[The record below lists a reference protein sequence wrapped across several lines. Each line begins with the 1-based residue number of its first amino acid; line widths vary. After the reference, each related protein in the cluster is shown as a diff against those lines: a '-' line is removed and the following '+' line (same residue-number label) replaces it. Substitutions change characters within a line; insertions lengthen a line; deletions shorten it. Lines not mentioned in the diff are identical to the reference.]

1 MSQLRLLPIFLALS
15 ATAFAQSNYADQ
27 ANNIEYHGDGLPPE
41 ATLDGKVTKLDDLS
55 PVIFLNRTKAA
66 LNCAAGSMQVELK
79 FNNKFYGIAYAD
91 FDRNSACQIAG
102 KGGLSYKLELPL
114 KGCGTKQEP
123 QRVFTNNIVVRFH
136 PGLEMDGDEIITIV
150 CRYPPPVAPV
160 PPIPLPIQEASVPI
174 AALEPPL
181 KGFQILLIICGILF
195 LSLLLLGL
203 GCSYYCLRRR
213 PVTLIRPFSTI
224 GTESEITKLSG
235 SSLGTLSMFEGL
247 KIPRAHAPVG
257 LIGSSSGSDEGH
269 LISDTLPSDY
279 PSESHSEVEETRS
292 LPVSSAGSFENRA
305 FLQDNGS
312 FYSEGYGHTQEQQ
325 IHNAIASPLTAP
337 RLPMAIKGEQPNFD
351 VQVRVKKAPPS
362 PPSLSFSDSESTR
375 TERNLSTIP
384 EQREDMSIRSESPPI
399 TERTHFTYVP
409 ELHPPPKHIQPAPTF
424 NRILRKQQEMADAR
438 SLASLNTEMTD
449 THSVTETIDD
459 SHHIFIAPVPPPPPP
474 IVPRQEYIMD
484 MEPPV
489 ARLEPPIAAAHKPE
503 VTSHVVDDVFLRTIT
518 EKKTIEDIER
528 HKRLI
533 TEYHTRPK
541 PPPAIEDTRWD
552 VTIKNYPVQPELP
565 EWENFSDISSASGLT
580 LTPKSERATLS
591 LPPQPQIDDNKLPL
605 NAPELVSNV
614 GPHHPQRQLIT
625 SNLTTTARQTEHT
638 ADEREENYLS
648 TFNVPLENPSV
659 PNWNVLIRVLQPT
672 EQEEEGPVIESAE
685 TFNSQLTVAD
695 KMKWRQIITT
705 ESTLRTLLTEAIV
718 REDFERIRKD
728 ERYEKIFEPPKWD
741 VIIRILTPI
750 DKQPKSRFRKKN
762 DWDNRSRRSS
772 LPTLYEY
779 DSDGESSVRTLT
791 REPMVHPSI
800 PRRYSRSS
808 NRSEADLRSMS
819 EMTVDFGR
827 PDHIDSQSEAS
838 SYYPDRRY
846 YEDSEADTGSTHARS
861 LARSLSQP
869 SLARS
874 ASEFTERWVAPSRYD
889 TASEFT
895 TPEGTP
901 KSQRSARMQPFYLPR
916 NEGAQHSSWQ
926 ATESRRTT
934 QGRGTTTEEVTRQF
948 RSEASTSFM
957 GPPRKGW
964 FGDNDSEA
972 SYK

>member
-1 MSQLRLLPIFLALS
+1 MSQLLLLTLLSLLGAAL
-15 ATAFAQSNYADQ
+15 AQSNYADQ
-27 ANNIEYHGDGLPPE
+27 ANNIEYQPDGLPPE

-55 PVIFLNRTKAA
+55 PIIFLNRTKAT

-79 FNNKFYGIAYAD
+79 FREKFYGIAYAD
-91 FDRNSACQIAG
+91 FDRNSACQVAG

-114 KGCGTKQEP
+114 KGCGTKQDP

-136 PGLEMDGDEIITIV
+136 PGLEIDGDEIITIV
-150 CRYPPPVAPV
+150 CRYPPPVAPI
-160 PPIPLPIQEASVPI
+160 PPIPLPIQEAPVP
-174 AALEPPL
+174 AAVLEPPL

-213 PVTLIRPFSTI
+213 PVAIIRPFSSI
-224 GTESEITKLSG
+224 GSDSEITKLSG
-235 SSLGTLSMFEGL
+235 SSLGTLSMFEGV
-247 KIPRAHAPVG
+247 KIPRAHAPVV
-257 LIGSSSGSDEGH
+257 ITGSSSGSDEGH

-305 FLQDNGS
+305 FIHDNVSGS
-312 FYSEGYGHTQEQQ
+312 FYSDGYGHTQEQHIQ
-325 IHNAIASPLTAP
+325 NSAASASTVP

-351 VQVRVKKAPPS
+351 IQVRVKRAPPS
-362 PPSLSFSDSESTR
+362 PPSLSFSDSESVR

-384 EQREDMSIRSESPPI
+384 EQREDLSIRSESPPI

-438 SLASLNTEMTD
+438 SIASLNTEMTD
-449 THSVTETIDD
+449 THSVTETIDN
-459 SHHIFIAPVPPPPPP
+459 SHHIFVAPTPPPPPP
-474 IVPRQEYIMD
+474 IIPRQEYIR
-484 MEPPV
+484 EIQQPLK
-489 ARLEPPIAAAHKPE
+489 LEPPIAPIHKPDI
-503 VTSHVVDDVFLRTIT
+503 TSHVVDDVFLRTIT

-533 TEYHTRPK
+533 TEYHTRPRL
-541 PPPAIEDTRWD
+541 PPPVEDPMWN
-552 VTIKNYPVQPELP
+552 VTIKNYPVQQEQP

-580 LTPKSERATLS
+580 LTPKPERASLS

-605 NAPELVSNV
+605 NAPELVSSI
-614 GPHHPQRQLIT
+614 GHHPNRHLVTTDLLRRQRESLR
-625 SNLTTTARQTEHT
+625 TA
-638 ADEREENYLS
+638 EEKQESYLS
-648 TFNVPLENPSV
+648 TFNIPIENPKV
-659 PNWNVLIRVLQPT
+659 ANWDVLIRVLQPA

-685 TFNSQLTVAD
+685 TFNSQLTMSD
-695 KMKWRQIITT
+695 KLKWRQIITT
-705 ESTLRTLLTEAIV
+705 ESTLRTMLTEAV
-718 REDFERIRKD
+718 VKEDFERIRKD
-728 ERYEKIFEPPKWD
+728 QRYEKIFEPPKWD
-741 VIIRILTPI
+741 VIIRILTPL
-750 DKQPKSRFRKKN
+750 DKQPKSRYKKKN

-779 DSDGESSVRTLT
+779 DSDGGSSVRTLT
-791 REPMVHPSI
+791 REAMVHPSI
-800 PRRYSRSS
+800 PTRSS
-808 NRSEADLRSMS
+808 YKSEADLRSMS
-819 EMTVDFGR
+819 EMTVDFAR
-827 PDHIDSQSEAS
+827 PDHFDSQSEAS

-846 YEDSEADTGSTHARS
+846 YEDSEADTVSTHGRS

-895 TPEGTP
+895 SPEGTP
-901 KSQRSARMQPFYLPR
+901 KSQRSSRIQPFHTPR
-916 NEGAQHSSWQ
+916 GEREQHSSWQ
-926 ATESRRTT
+926 ASESRRTT
-934 QGRGTTTEEVTRQF
+934 QGPGTTTEEVTREF
-948 RSEASTSFM
+948 RSKATTSFM
-957 GPPRKGW
+957 GPPREGW
-964 FGDNDSEA
+964 FGDNDSEV